1 MRSSRFVKGTERLVD
16 PIAVGSIHFLQGFM
30 GMLPRGVQN
39 RVLERSSKRAPY
51 MGFVVEPYAT
61 FLFYE
66 IADEQ
71 AAAALLPE
79 GFRLAR
85 SRPFAGGDEGHF
97 AIVSLFRAHTSAFWG
112 ARAEFYL
119 VAEDERTGLL
129 SWVIVD
135 YLSDTISHDRAGG
148 LRAPTAPGSVV
159 TTSADGHVVVDVR
172 DTRGERA
179 VAIDAALAGA
189 RMRGLDQRLWVEGNL
204 SVAYG
209 PELSPGDAGVFAL
222 TFDASEMSEALD
234 VALADVRVERMTWF
248 SELVAA
254 NPAHVVC
261 FPFAQHL
268 LSDSPGVASGYASAE
283 ELERA
288 VREVDFESIPRF
300 SAASTRRAMVVG
312 TAASLLAIAGLAVAL
327 AIT

>member
-1 MRSSRFVKGTERLVD
+1 MVD
-16 PIAVGSIHFLQGFM
+16 PVTVGSIHFLQGFM
-30 GMLPRGVQN
+30 GMLPRAAQN
-39 RVLERSSKRAPY
+39 AMLERSSKKAPY

-66 IADEQ
+66 VTDVER
-71 AAAALLPE
+71 AARLLPE

-85 SRPFAGGDEGHF
+85 SRPFAGEPEAHY
-97 AIVSLFRAHTSAFWG
+97 AIISLFRAHTSAFWG

-148 LRAPTAPGSVV
+148 LRGPTAPGSVV
-159 TTSADGHVVVDVR
+159 TTAADGHVVADVA
-172 DTRGERA
+172 DERGERA
-179 VAIDAALAGA
+179 VAIDASLAGA
-189 RMRGLDQRLWVEGNL
+189 RMRPLDARLWVEGNL

-222 TFDASEMSEALD
+222 TFDAEEMSEALD
-234 VALADVRVERMTWF
+234 VPLDGLRISWMTWY
-248 SELVAA
+248 SDLVAA
-254 NPAHVVC
+254 NPARVVC

-268 LSDSPGVASGYASAE
+268 LSDSPGAASGYTSVD
-283 ELERA
+283 ELDRA
-288 VREVDFESIPRF
+288 VREVDFRSIPRI
-300 SAASTRRAMVVG
+300 SLASTRAAMLAG
-312 TAASLLAIAGLAVAL
+312 TAASLLIIVGLAVAL
-327 AIT
+327 AAR